1 MWTLKKNCSNV
12 QPPLYVIASE
22 SLVQLQYQY
31 WFGLVPRCAPFISL
45 SEDLSLAL
53 YSKSVKHL
61 PCDIRVSAELLG
73 CWKDSG
79 VCMFCCLRAKNA
91 AC

>member
-1 MWTLKKNCSNV
+1 M
-12 QPPLYVIASE
+12 IASE
-22 SLVQLQYQY
+22 SLVQLQYWY
-31 WFGLVPRCAPFISL
+31 WFGLVPRCARFISL
-45 SEDLSLAL
+45 SEDLSLAP
-53 YSKSVKHL
+53 YSKSVVKHL

-79 VCMFCCLRAKNA
+79 VCMICCLRAKNA